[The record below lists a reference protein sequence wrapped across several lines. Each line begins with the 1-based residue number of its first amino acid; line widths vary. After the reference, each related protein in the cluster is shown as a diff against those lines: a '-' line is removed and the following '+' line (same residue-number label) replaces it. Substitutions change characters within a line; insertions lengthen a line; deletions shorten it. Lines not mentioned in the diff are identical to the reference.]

1 MLPRL
6 FRSLMKGQPA
16 RGATRTFSSTNN
28 HVNAAGAAADASTAG
43 DKQPTIIYTLTDE
56 APLLATYSFLP
67 ILQAFARPAGVGVET
82 RDISLA
88 GRILAAHGR
97 EHDALS
103 ELGDLCLTPEANV
116 IKLPNISASV
126 PQLKAAIKELQ
137 QKGYDLPDYPEEP
150 SNAEEEK
157 VKALYDKVKGSA
169 VNPVLREGNSDRRA
183 PNAVKQYAKKHPH
196 AMGEWTKDS
205 KSHVASMSRGDFYAS
220 ERSMTVERAT
230 KVDLVHVASDGTR
243 TVLKSG
249 VALEDGEVIDTATMS
264 MKELESFIAG
274 EIQKSKEE
282 GTLFS
287 VHLKATMMKV
297 SDPIIFGAVVRTFF
311 APVFEKYGD
320 VLDKH
325 GVDVNNGLG
334 DLISKAETV
343 FSAEEREKVLAEVQR
358 CLDEGPDLAMVNSD
372 KGITNLHVPSDVI
385 IDASM
390 PVVVRDSGKMWNAAG
405 ELQDTKAVIPDRCY
419 SGVYDAVIR
428 FCQENGAL
436 DPTKMGS
443 VPNVGLM
450 AKKAE
455 EYGSHDKTFQIS
467 GDGHVEVVG
476 EDGAAI
482 GELTQQVEA
491 GDIFRMCQ
499 VKDAPIKDW
508 VKLAANRARAT
519 GDPAI
524 FWLDADRPHH
534 RELIKKV
541 DAYLPEF
548 DTEGLDLSIASPVN
562 ATKTSLERI
571 AKGQNTISC
580 TGNVL
585 RDYLTDLFPI
595 LEVGTSAKML
605 SIVPLMNGGGLF
617 ETGAG
622 GSAPKHVQQLVEQ
635 NYLRWD
641 SLGEFMALVPA
652 FEHIAESTNNGRAS
666 LLATTLDSAVAR
678 FLDENKSPTRRL
690 GGIDNR
696 GSHYYLALFWA
707 EELASNAEDA
717 ELAGAFKGMAA
728 DLRRGEEKIVN
739 ELLEVQG
746 PAADIGGYYKPDD
759 EKAEMVMRP
768 SATLNAIIEQ
778 AKA

>member
-1 MLPRL
+1 L
-6 FRSLMKGQPA
+6 FCSTTNDALRSL
-16 RGATRTFSSTNN
+16 
-28 HVNAAGAAADASTAG
+28 
-43 DKQPTIIYTLTDE
+43 
-56 APLLATYSFLP
+56 LP
-67 ILQAFARPAGVGVET
+67 CFRLHPRRAGVGVET
-82 RDISLA
+82 RDISLS
-88 GRILAAHGR
+88 GRILAQFGQS
-97 EHDALS
+97 HDALA
-103 ELGDLCLTPEANV
+103 ELGDLCLKPEANV

-126 PQLKAAIKELQ
+126 PQLKAAIAELQ

-150 SNAEEEK
+150 ANAEEEK
-157 VKALYDKVKGSA
+157 IKSLYDKVKGSA

-183 PNAVKQYAKKHPH
+183 PNAVKAYAKKHPH

-205 KSHVASMSRGDFYAS
+205 KSHVSSMSKGDFYAS
-220 ERSMTVERAT
+220 ERSMTVAKAT
-230 KVDLVHVASDGTR
+230 EVDIVFVAEDGSR
-243 TVLKSG
+243 TVLKKG
-249 VALEDGEVIDTATMS
+249 IALEDGEVIDTATMD
-264 MKELESFIAG
+264 MAELREFIKG
-274 EIQKSKEE
+274 EVEDSKKN

-287 VHLKATMMKV
+287 LHMKATMMKV
-297 SDPIIFGAVVRTFF
+297 SDPIIFGAVVETFF
-311 APVFEKYGD
+311 APVFEKYAD
-320 VLDKH
+320 LFERT
-325 GVDVNNGLG
+325 GVDVKNGLG
-334 DLISKAETV
+334 DLLDKAETH
-343 FSAEEREKVLAEVQR
+343 FTEEEKREVLAAVEQA
-358 CLDEGPDLAMVNSD
+358 LKDGPALAMVNSD

-455 EYGSHDKTFQIS
+455 EYGSHDKTFQMEQNGKVEIVDAAGNVL
-467 GDGHVEVVG
+467 GD
-476 EDGAAI
+476 
-482 GELTQQVEA
+482 LTQNVNG

-524 FWLDADRPHH
+524 FWLDANRPHH

-548 DTEGLDLSIASPVN
+548 DTGNLDLSIASPVD

-652 FEHIAESTNNGRAS
+652 FEHIAESTSNGRAS
-666 LLATTLDSAVAR
+666 LLATTLDSAVGK

-707 EELASNAEDA
+707 EELAANTVD
-717 ELAGAFKGMAA
+717 A
-728 DLRRGEEKIVN
+728 DLANAFTDMATALRQNEDKIVE
-739 ELLEVQG
+739 ELLSVQG
-746 PAADIGGYYKPDD
+746 PSADIGGYYKPDD
-759 EKAEMVMRP
+759 DKAEKVMRP
-768 SATLNAIIEQ
+768 SGTLNAIIEN